1 MTEDVRWKQCFEIDH
16 DVHCPCR
23 TVTGCLM
30 PYGLSDA
37 TIEKIC
43 DVLARHPSIEKAV
56 LYGSRAKGNFKHGSD
71 IDLSLHGATLTLTEL
86 GDINSEL
93 DDLLLPYTIDL
104 LIFDTL
110 NHVKLREQIER
121 VGKVFYQKG

>member
-1 MTEDVRWKQCFEIDH
+1 
-16 DVHCPCR
+16 
-23 TVTGCLM
+23 M
-30 PYGLSDA
+30 PYGLTDA

-43 DVLARHPSIEKAV
+43 NVLARHPSVEKAV
-56 LYGSRAKGNFKHGSD
+56 LYGSRAKGNFKPGSD

-86 GDINSEL
+86 GDIDSEL

-110 NHVKLREQIER
+110 DHIKLREHIER
-121 VGKVFYQKG
+121 IGKVFYQKRH